1 MLIGL
6 TGLIGSGKSTA
17 AAIFK
22 SMGAGIVDAD
32 RIGKDVIN
40 SNPPLLKKLQKT
52 FGDQIVRVDGH
63 LNRRR
68 LASAA
73 FVDESSRSRLN
84 RLVHP
89 YLLRELWRQV
99 GEKSKKHE
107 IVVIDAALL
116 LEWKLEKKCDLTI
129 AIHAPR
135 EIRLKRLAGRG
146 LNRNNALARER
157 RQLPLS
163 EFRRRCDVVIMNN
176 GSRAKLKKSLLRV
189 LESQ

>member
-6 TGLIGSGKSTA
+6 TGLIGAGKSTA
-17 AAIFK
+17 AEILK
-22 SMGAGIVDAD
+22 SNGAVIVDAD
-32 RIGKDVIN
+32 RIGKEVIN
-40 SNPPLLKKLQKT
+40 ANPPLLRKLQRA
-52 FGDQIVRVDGH
+52 FGNDIARKDGR

-68 LASAA
+68 LAAVA
-73 FVDESSRSRLN
+73 FVDEISRSKLN
-84 RLVHP
+84 QLVHP

-99 GEKSKKHE
+99 REKSKRYD

-135 EIRLKRLAGRG
+135 ELRLKRLAKRG
-146 LNRNNALARER
+146 IDRADALARER

-163 EFRRRCDVVIMNN
+163 EFRRRCDYLINN
-176 GSRAKLKKSLLRV
+176 NDSKAELRRTLLQH
-189 LESQ
+189 LDWQ